1 MAKIKITTLS
11 DRMKDDEILSKL
23 KSIGVK
29 IKDKE
34 KEKEGQPQKEVAEKT
49 TASGETVIE
58 KRVAS
63 TVIRR
68 RVQRPQ
74 PETEKEKTAVETKEM
89 PSLEETPTEVR
100 RVRREPVG
108 EGKTA
113 KTAEPVRHP
122 EDGGVELVRI
132 QEDVGGDKTIDVQPE
147 IQEGAPEI
155 QQKMEAQ
162 AAETTAAEQA
172 SPEIREAVEQVEEEP
187 VKTDMEGM
195 AQEKQQ
201 EITRALEEAYKQ
213 DLHKEF
219 PLVEEGEEEERQKKK
234 VERLLKKMEEEEQE
248 TTKGVKKKG
257 VLKRKVVI
265 KEEELYA
272 FRRQKGKTLPF
283 RHRAGRRDEAR
294 HEDDKRL
301 EQKQSRKVRISD
313 EIQVG
318 ELAKRL
324 SVKSQDVISR
334 LLSLGIMAN
343 INQSV
348 DYDTAYLVANELGYE
363 VEKIVSMEEE
373 FQAMEAEQK
382 EAEVDANMKPRPPV
396 VTVMGHVDHG
406 KTLLL
411 DTIRNT
417 NVAEREAGG
426 ITQHIGAYLAN
437 VNGKHI
443 AFVDT
448 PGHEAFTAMRA
459 RGALVTDIVILVVA
473 ADDGVMPQTIEAI
486 NHAKAAKVPIIVAIN
501 KIDKENANPDR
512 VLRELSDHGLVPEE
526 WGGSTLMAKISAKK
540 KIGIEELMEL
550 IILQSEMLELKAN
563 PDKLAKGIIIESGLD
578 KGHGPVGTV
587 IIQEGTLNIH
597 DPFVAGTTFGRVRTL
612 VDDKGKRTQK
622 AGPATPVLVVGFS
635 EVPRAGDPFVVT
647 TEERYARELSKHRQE
662 KMREKEMA
670 KSSRVTLDELYSRM
684 GESEKLTLNVI
695 LKGDARG
702 TVDAINDAL
711 TKLSTEAVEIQII
724 HAGVGAIT
732 ETDVNLAMASGAV
745 IIGFNAKTMPKTQA
759 LADQEHI
766 EIRTYSVIYDMI
778 DDMRKAMEGMLAPKI
793 VEVKIGKAEVR
804 KVFTVSKVGTIAGCG
819 VTEGKVTRNAI
830 VKVLRNDKI
839 VFTGKLASLKRFK
852 DDAKE
857 VQAGYECGL
866 NVEGFNDIRESDTL
880 EFYAEQE
887 EKQTLDG

>member
-29 IKDKE
+29 IKDNE
-34 KEKEGQPQKEVAEKT
+34 KEKEGQAQKEVAEKT

-74 PETEKEKTAVETKEM
+74 PETEKEEAAVETKEM
-89 PSLEETPTEVR
+89 PSLEEAHTEGR
-100 RVRREPVG
+100 RVRREPLAG
-108 EGKTA
+108 TKAA
-113 KTAEPVRHP
+113 KTAEPARHP
-122 EDGGVELVRI
+122 EEGGIELVRI
-132 QEDVGGDKTIDVQPE
+132 QEDVRVADISGVETEGQKTTVEIRPE
-147 IQEGAPEI
+147 GEI
-155 QQKMEAQ
+155 RV
-162 AAETTAAEQA
+162 AETG
-172 SPEIREAVEQVEEEP
+172 AVEQTIERVEEP

-195 AQEKQQ
+195 AQEKQE

-213 DLHKEF
+213 DLNKEF

-234 VERLLKKMEEEEQE
+234 AERLLKKIEEEEQE

-257 VLKRKVVI
+257 TLKRKVVI

-272 FRRQKGKTLPF
+272 FRRQKGKMLPF
-283 RHRAGRRDEAR
+283 RQRAGRRDEAR

-301 EQKQSRKVRISD
+301 EQKQARKVKISD

-343 INQSV
+343 INQRV
-348 DYDTAYLVANELGYE
+348 DYETAYLVANELGYE

-417 NVAEREAGG
+417 KVAEREAGG

-486 NHAKAAKVPIIVAIN
+486 NHAKAANVPIIVAIN

-563 PDKLAKGIIIESGLD
+563 PDKLAKGIIIESNLD

-670 KSSRVTLDELYSRM
+670 KSSRVTLDDLYSRM

-702 TVDAINDAL
+702 TVDAISDAL
-711 TKLSTEAVEIQII
+711 IKLSTDAVEIQVI
-724 HAGVGAIT
+724 HNGVGAIT

-745 IIGFNAKTMPKTQA
+745 IIGFNAKAVPKTQA

-766 EIRTYSVIYDMI
+766 DIRTYSVIYDMI
-778 DDMRKAMEGMLAPKI
+778 DDVRKAMEGMLAPKI
-793 VEVKIGKAEVR
+793 VEVKIGRAEVR
-804 KVFTVSKVGTIAGCG
+804 KVFAVSKVGTIAGCG

-830 VKVLRNDKI
+830 VKVMRNDKI

-866 NVEGFNDIRESDTL
+866 NVEGFNDIREGDSL

-887 EKQTLDG
+887 QKQTLDG

>member
-34 KEKEGQPQKEVAEKT
+34 KEKEEQAQKEVSEKT
-49 TASGETVIE
+49 TASGETIIE

-68 RVQRPQ
+68 RVQRPPQ
-74 PETEKEKTAVETKEM
+74 EMEKEEEAAVETKEM
-89 PSLEETPTEVR
+89 PSPEET
-100 RVRREPVG
+100 RVRERKARKEPAAESKAAKVEQIRRPE
-108 EGKTA
+108 EG
-113 KTAEPVRHP
+113 VI
-122 EDGGVELVRI
+122 ELVRI
-132 QEDVGGDKTIDVQPE
+132 REDVRVEETGEDHEVPAEVQPE
-147 IQEGAPEI
+147 V
-155 QQKMEAQ
+155 QQTQ
-162 AAETTAAEQA
+162 
-172 SPEIREAVEQVEEEP
+172 AVEAIEAEAKKGVVQIEEP

-195 AQEKQQ
+195 AEEKQQ

-234 VERLLKKMEEEEQE
+234 AERLLKKMEEEEQE

-257 VLKRKVVI
+257 TLKRKVVI

-283 RHRAGRRDEAR
+283 RQRAGRRDEAR
-294 HEDDKRL
+294 QEEEKRL
-301 EQKQSRKVRISD
+301 DQKQAKKVRISD

-324 SVKSQDVISR
+324 SIKSQDVIGR

-343 INQSV
+343 INQSI
-348 DYDTAYLVANELGYE
+348 DYETAYLVANELGYD

-426 ITQHIGAYLAN
+426 ITQHIGAYLAK
-437 VNGKHI
+437 VDGKSI

-459 RGALVTDIVILVVA
+459 RGALVTDIVVLVVA
-473 ADDGVMPQTIEAI
+473 ADDGVMPQTVEAV
-486 NHAKAAKVPIIVAIN
+486 NHAKAANVPIIVAIN

-512 VLRELSDHGLVPEE
+512 VLRELSDLGLVPEE

-540 KIGIEELMEL
+540 KIGIDGLMEL
-550 IILQSEMLELKAN
+550 ILLQSEMLELKAN

-622 AGPATPVLVVGFS
+622 ASPATPVLVVGFS
-635 EVPRAGDPFVVT
+635 EVPRAGDPFVAT

-662 KMREKEMA
+662 KMREKELS
-670 KSSRVTLDELYSRM
+670 KSSRATLDELYSRM

-702 TVDAINDAL
+702 TVDAIVDAL
-711 TKLSTEAVEIQII
+711 TKLSTQAVEIQII
-724 HAGVGAIT
+724 HGGVGAIT

-745 IIGFNAKTMPKTQA
+745 IIGFNAKPVPKTQA
-759 LADQEHI
+759 LADQEHV
-766 EIRTYSVIYDMI
+766 EIRTYSIIYDMI
-778 DDMRKAMEGMLAPKI
+778 DDVRKAMEGMLAPKI

-804 KVFTVSKVGTIAGCG
+804 KVFAVSKVGTIAGCG
-819 VTEGKVTRNAI
+819 VTEGKVTRNAL
-830 VKVLRNDKI
+830 VKVLRNNKI
-839 VFTGKLASLKRFK
+839 VFEGKLASLKRFK

-866 NVEGFNDIRESDTL
+866 NVEGFNDIREGDIL

>member
-1 MAKIKITTLS
+1 MAKIRITTLS

-34 KEKEGQPQKEVAEKT
+34 KEKEEQAQKELSKKT
-49 TASGETVIE
+49 TASGDTVIE

-68 RVQRPQ
+68 RVQHPPQ
-74 PETEKEKTAVETKEM
+74 EIAKEEEAALETREMSSSEAIHAKESAVSSRSLRSPE
-89 PSLEETPTEVR
+89 
-100 RVRREPVG
+100 
-108 EGKTA
+108 EG
-113 KTAEPVRHP
+113 VI
-122 EDGGVELVRI
+122 ELVRI
-132 QEDVGGDKTIDVQPE
+132 DEDVKIEE
-147 IQEGAPEI
+147 IAGEEAPAEL
-155 QQKMEAQ
+155 QREAE
-162 AAETTAAEQA
+162 AAEADVKKTVAEM
-172 SPEIREAVEQVEEEP
+172 EEP

-195 AQEKQQ
+195 AEEKQQ
-201 EITRALEEAYKQ
+201 EITRVLEEVYKQ
-213 DLHKEF
+213 DLNKEF
-219 PLVEEGEEEERQKKK
+219 TLVEPGEEEERQKKK
-234 VERLLKKMEEEEQE
+234 AERLLKKIEEEEQE

-272 FRRQKGKTLPF
+272 FRRQKGKASQF
-283 RHRAGRRDEAR
+283 RQRGGRRDETR
-294 HEDDKRL
+294 QDDDKRS
-301 EQKQSRKVRISD
+301 EQKQARKVRISE
-313 EIQVG
+313 EIQVS

-324 SVKSQDVISR
+324 SVKSQDVIAR

-343 INQSV
+343 INQRI
-348 DYDTAYLVANELGYE
+348 DYETAYLVANALGYD
-363 VEKIVSMEEE
+363 VDKIVSMEEE

-382 EAEVDANMKPRPPV
+382 EAEIDANMKPRPPV

-426 ITQHIGAYLAN
+426 ITQHIGAYLAK
-437 VNGKHI
+437 VDGKHI

-459 RGALVTDIVILVVA
+459 RGALVTDIVVLVVA

-501 KIDKENANPDR
+501 KIDKQNANPDR
-512 VLRELSDHGLVPEE
+512 VLKELADLGLVSEE

-540 KIGIEELMEL
+540 KVGIEDLMEL
-550 IILQSEMLELKAN
+550 IVLQSEMLELKAN

-597 DPFVAGTTFGRVRTL
+597 DPFVAGAAFGRVRAL

-622 AGPATPVLVVGFS
+622 ALPATPVLVVGFS

-647 TEERYARELSKHRQE
+647 TEERYARELSKFRQD
-662 KMREKEMA
+662 KMREKELT

-684 GESEKLTLNVI
+684 GESEKMTLNVI

-702 TVDAINDAL
+702 TVDAIADAL
-711 TKLSTEAVEIQII
+711 RKLSTDAVEIQII
-724 HAGVGAIT
+724 HNGVGAIT

-745 IIGFNAKTMPKTQA
+745 IIGFNAKAMPKTQA
-759 LADQEHI
+759 LADQEHVD
-766 EIRTYSVIYDMI
+766 IRTYSVIYDMI
-778 DDMRKAMEGMLAPKI
+778 DDVRKAMEGLLAPKI

-804 KVFTVSKVGTIAGCG
+804 KVFAVSKVGTIAGCG
-819 VTEGKVTRNAI
+819 VTEGKATRNAI
-830 VKVLRNDKI
+830 VKVMRNDKI

-866 NVEGFNDIRESDTL
+866 NVEGFNDIREGDTL

-887 EKQTLDG
+887 EKQTL

>member
-34 KEKEGQPQKEVAEKT
+34 KEKEGQAQKEVAEKT

-74 PETEKEKTAVETKEM
+74 PEIETEEAAVETKEM
-89 PSLEETPTEVR
+89 PSIEEPHVQER
-100 RVRREPVG
+100 RARREPAVG
-108 EGKTA
+108 TRAGTA
-113 KTAEPVRHP
+113 AEPAKHP
-122 EDGGVELVRI
+122 EGDGIGLVRI
-132 QEDVGGDKTIDVQPE
+132 QEDVRIEE
-147 IQEGAPEI
+147 IAGAQAEGHEEPAEI
-155 QQKMEAQ
+155 QQQGEVRVAATQVVEETEPKVERAVDEA
-162 AAETTAAEQA
+162 
-172 SPEIREAVEQVEEEP
+172 EEP

-195 AQEKQQ
+195 AQEKQE

-234 VERLLKKMEEEEQE
+234 AERLLKKIEEEEQ

-257 VLKRKVVI
+257 TLKRKVVI

-283 RHRAGRRDEAR
+283 RQRGGRRDEAR
-294 HEDDKRL
+294 HDEEKRL
-301 EQKQSRKVRISD
+301 EQKQAKKVRISD

-324 SVKSQDVISR
+324 SVKSQDVIGR

-343 INQSV
+343 INQNI
-348 DYDTAYLVANELGYE
+348 DYETAYLVANELGYD

-417 NVAEREAGG
+417 KVAEREAGG

-459 RGALVTDIVILVVA
+459 RGALVTDIVVLVVA

-486 NHAKAAKVPIIVAIN
+486 NHAKAASVPIIVAIN
-501 KIDKENANPDR
+501 KIDKENANPER

-563 PDKLAKGIIIESGLD
+563 PDKLAKGIIIESNLD

-647 TEERYARELSKHRQE
+647 SEERYARELSKHRQE

-684 GESEKLTLNVI
+684 GGAEKLTLNVI

-702 TVDAINDAL
+702 TVDAISDAL
-711 TKLSTEAVEIQII
+711 TKLSTEAVEIQVI
-724 HAGVGAIT
+724 HNGVGAIT

-745 IIGFNAKTMPKTQA
+745 IIGFNAKAMPKTQA

-766 EIRTYSVIYDMI
+766 DIRTYSVIYDMI
-778 DDMRKAMEGMLAPKI
+778 DDVRKAMEGMLAPKI
-793 VEVKIGKAEVR
+793 VEVRIGKAEVR
-804 KVFTVSKVGTIAGCG
+804 KVFSVSKVGTIAGCG

-866 NVEGFNDIRESDTL
+866 NVEGFNDIREGDSL